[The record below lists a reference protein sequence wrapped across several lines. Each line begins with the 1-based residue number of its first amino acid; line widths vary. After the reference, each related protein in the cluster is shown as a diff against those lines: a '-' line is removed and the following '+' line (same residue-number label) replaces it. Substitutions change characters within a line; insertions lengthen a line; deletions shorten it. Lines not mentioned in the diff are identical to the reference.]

1 MDCSLLW
8 TSRPADLRNAFSLV
22 PEYLRTPD
30 AEDALSL
37 SEYGPALGRRFR
49 SLKLW
54 AVLRCYGRRGLQ
66 DHIRRGVGLA
76 ASFEDWVRAEPG
88 WEVCAPRHFSLVC
101 FRCDGDDERNRLLL
115 ERVNASGEAFLS
127 HAVLNGRYVLRMA
140 IGQMSTTEDDVRHT
154 WDVLRSTL
162 AQI

>member
-1 MDCSLLW
+1 M
-8 TSRPADLRNAFSLV
+8 
-22 PEYLRTPD
+22 
-30 AEDALSL
+30 

-49 SLKLW
+49 ALKLW

-66 DHIRRGVGLA
+66 EHIRRGVRLA
-76 ASFEDWVRAEPG
+76 ETFERWVAEEPA

-101 FRCDGDDERNRLLL
+101 FRCDGDDERTKALL
-115 ERVNASGEAFLS
+115 ERVNGSGEIFLS
-127 HAVLNGRYVLRMA
+127 HAMLDGRYVLRMA
-140 IGQMSTTEDDVRHT
+140 IGQMSTTEDDIRRA